1 MFEFPDLMV
10 QWKFE
15 VMFGMPR
22 NASKPPAHTKTD
34 DTT

>member
-22 NASKPPAHTKTD
+22 NASVQLTQR
-34 DTT
+34 